1 MQFNVM
7 ASAESVVSEQNPLN
21 KRSDLKDL
29 KFINPESWPVVMCGS
44 SQRDRW
50 PHRARAAVPNSTPG
64 THTFNANSARNQ
76 QLRGTECGV
85 WGLGAGLP
93 LPTGRKSSSRR
104 SARARPM
111 CFDYAIAVEGHSR
124 RRHHSQCRVSNDYV
138 CSESPCMGL
147 AYRLRD
153 L

>member
-93 LPTGRKSSSRR
+93 LPMVEK
-104 SARARPM
+104 ARPGEVHEPAQCVSIM
-111 CFDYAIAVEGHSR
+111 PSR
-124 RRHHSQCRVSNDYV
+124 SKATAADGTTRNVV
-138 CSESPCMGL
+138 
-147 AYRLRD
+147 
-153 L
+153 